1 MTPENYAA
9 FLAEEEEAEEDDLSL
24 YIHKKVLYMLQVRQL
39 EKMIDGRSVLS
50 IEQLDIDAGQ
60 IVAIVGPTGSGKT
73 LLVRLLA
80 GVQMPSGGT
89 VLLDGQDIHRVVTAR
104 SRIGVLFEEDLLYKR
119 QSARQNLA
127 FYRRLRGLPR
137 ESVDAALALVSLN
150 DQAEKTVFKLSSSA
164 QRRLALARAMMGK
177 PAVLLLDQPI
187 LRTDMET
194 QHLFTRIIQQAANEG
209 TPVLV
214 TAEDLAWVGRCC
226 THVIE
231 LENGRVLHSHDHAQA
246 QDASRSERL
255 IPYKVSARRED
266 RVVLFDP
273 GDILYATSQD
283 GKTILRTANEEA
295 TTNLTLQELENLL
308 VGRGFFKAHRAYLVN
323 LQHIKAV
330 IQYTRNSYTLQ
341 LSDPQESMIP
351 LSKQCEKELQ
361 ALLGY

>member
-1 MTPENYAA
+1 
-9 FLAEEEEAEEDDLSL
+9 
-24 YIHKKVLYMLQVRQL
+24 MLQVRQL
-39 EKMIDGRSVLS
+39 EKIIDGRSVLS
-50 IEQLDIDAGQ
+50 IEQLDIDVGQ
-60 IVAIVGPTGSGKT
+60 IVAVVGPASSGKT
-73 LLVRLLA
+73 LLVHLLA

-89 VLLDGQDIHRVVTAR
+89 VLLDGQNIHRVEAAR
-104 SRIGVLFEEDLLYKR
+104 SRIGVLFEECLLYKR
-119 QSARQNLA
+119 LSARQNLD

-137 ESVDAALALVSLN
+137 ESVDAALALVGLA
-150 DQAEKTVFKLSSSA
+150 DQAEKAVFKLSGSVP
-164 QRRLALARAMMGK
+164 RRLALARAMMGK

-187 LRTDMET
+187 LHTDMET
-194 QHLFTRIIQQAANEG
+194 QLLFTRIIQQAANEG
-209 TPVLV
+209 AAVLV
-214 TAEDLAWVGRCC
+214 TADDLAWVGRCC

-231 LENGRVLHSHDHAQA
+231 LENGRVLHSHDHTQTQEAA
-246 QDASRSERL
+246 RSERL
-255 IPYKVSARRED
+255 IPYKVSARKED

-273 GDILYATSQD
+273 GDILYATSRD
-283 GKTILRTANEEA
+283 GKTFLRTAHEEA

-341 LSDPQESMIP
+341 LSDPQETMIP